1 METVEQ
7 QADGGA
13 MAQPRDSWPLVWA
26 RLLRVKQWTKNG
38 LLFLPFFF
46 SLNLYWDLSE
56 PATAFSLLG
65 QAALGFV
72 LFSLLA
78 SGTYIINDIV
88 DLERDRAHPQK
99 RSRPLA
105 AGLVKIRV
113 AGVLAVVLLAVGA
126 AGAFLMS
133 VPMGLVALLYVALT
147 VGYSMLFK
155 NVVILDVLVV
165 AGAYVVRVLAGAVAI
180 DVPISPW
187 LYLCTVLGALFISL
201 MKRRTEVQVM
211 QGDAAVHR
219 PTLAQYSTGLMDQMI
234 AVVTPS
240 TLMAYALYTFTAAN
254 LPDQMMLTVPFVIYG
269 LFRYLYLTHNTDL
282 GGRPEDALLTDRPLL
297 LTVALWLATSVS
309 ILLIFPRV

>member
-7 QADGGA
+7 QADGGTGSQSHA
-13 MAQPRDSWPLVWA
+13 WPLVWV

-46 SLNLYWDLSE
+46 SLNLYWDFSQ
-56 PATAFSLLG
+56 PATALSLLG
-65 QAALGFV
+65 QAAFGFV
-72 LFSLLA
+72 FFSLLA

-105 AGLVKIRV
+105 ASLVNTRV
-113 AGVLAVVLLAVGA
+113 AGVVAGVLLVAGA
-126 AGAFLMS
+126 AGAFAMS

-147 VGYSMLFK
+147 VGYSMALK

-201 MKRRTEVQVM
+201 MKRRTEVEMM
-211 QGDAAVHR
+211 QGDAAMHR
-219 PTLAQYSTGLMDQMI
+219 QTLAQYSTGLMDQMI